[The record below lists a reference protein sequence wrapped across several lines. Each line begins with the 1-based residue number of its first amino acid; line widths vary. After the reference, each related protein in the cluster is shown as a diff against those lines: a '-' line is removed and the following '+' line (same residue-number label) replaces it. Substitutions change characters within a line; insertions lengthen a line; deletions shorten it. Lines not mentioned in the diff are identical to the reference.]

1 MPLKRLKG
9 MLDIL
14 PNESPIINFIINK
27 FEKIVK
33 LYNFSLIRT
42 PILEYAELYYRST
55 GITSDIVNKEM
66 YTFYDK
72 KKRLLALRP
81 EGTPGV
87 IRAII
92 ENQLPILQRVYYL
105 GPMFRYERP
114 QKGRLREH
122 YQLGLEIVGEKSPY
136 SDFELIKI
144 ANHFFLEINLKDTV
158 TLVNS
163 IGCEKCRP
171 KFKEVLLD
179 YLKDKIEFLC
189 PDCQERK
196 EKNPLRIFDCK
207 NEKCQKII
215 KESPKVK
222 EFLCEECKN
231 HFDKFLFYLEKS
243 NIRYKIDE
251 NLVRGLDYYT
261 KTTFEFISE
270 SLGEKISIGGGG
282 RYDNLMKE
290 LGGQDAPC
298 VGFALGLERIF
309 YALKENKDLL
319 KENKNLMIIY
329 DCEDSFYEAEKLANL
344 LREKNIPCYSNPDL
358 ETLKKQLKI
367 ADKLNIK
374 YVIIIGER
382 EREKGIYLLR
392 DMTTGNQQEIKKEEI
407 IEKLKEIIVNF

>member
-1 MPLKRLKG
+1 MFPKRLKG

-14 PNESPIINFIINK
+14 PRESELINFIITN

-33 LYNFSLIRT
+33 LYGFSLIRT
-42 PILEYAELYYRST
+42 PILEHAELFYRST
-55 GITSDIVNKEM
+55 GLTSDIVNKEM

-72 KKRLLALRP
+72 KERLLALRP

-92 ENQLPILQRVYYL
+92 EGQLSLPQRVYYL

-144 ANHFFLEINLKDTV
+144 GNHFFSEINLTDTL

-171 KFKEVLLD
+171 KFREVFLT
-179 YLKDKIEFLC
+179 YLKDKENLLC
-189 PDCQERK
+189 LDCQERK

-207 NEKCQKII
+207 QEKCQRMI

-222 EFLCEECKN
+222 DFLCADCQN
-231 HFDKFLFYLEKS
+231 HFNKFLSYLENS
-243 NIRYKIDE
+243 NIKYKIDE

-290 LGGQDAPC
+290 LGGSDAPC

-309 YALKENKDLL
+309 YALKENLNYL

-329 DCEDSFYEAEKLANL
+329 DCEESFSEASNLVDL
-344 LREKNIPCYSNPDL
+344 LRKENIPCYLNPDL
-358 ETLKKQLKI
+358 ESLKRQLKI

-374 YVIIIGER
+374 YVIIVGER

-392 DMTTGNQQEIKKEEI
+392 DMITGEQIEIKKEEVVN
-407 IEKLKEIIVNF
+407 KLKEIINV

>member
-1 MPLKRLKG
+1 MVTKRLKG

-14 PNESPIINFIINK
+14 PKESLFIDFIITN
-27 FEKIVK
+27 FERIVK
-33 LYNFSLIRT
+33 LYGFSLIRT

-72 KKRLLALRP
+72 KERLLALRP

-87 IRAII
+87 IRAVI
-92 ENQLPILQRVYYL
+92 ENQLPIPQRVYYI

-144 ANHFFLEINLKDTV
+144 ANHFFSEINLKDTI

-163 IGCEKCRP
+163 IGCDKCRP
-171 KFKEVLLD
+171 KFKEAFLT

-189 PDCQERK
+189 FDCQERK

-207 NEKCQKII
+207 NEGCQKII
-215 KESPKVK
+215 KESPKVR

-231 HFDKFLFYLEKS
+231 HFDKFLSYLEKS
-243 NIRYKIDE
+243 DVRYKIDE

-290 LGGQDAPC
+290 LGGEDAPC

-309 YALKENKDLL
+309 YALKENKNLL
-319 KENKNLMIIY
+319 KEDKNLMIIY

-344 LREKNIPCYSNPDL
+344 LREKNIPCYLNPD
-358 ETLKKQLKI
+358 
-367 ADKLNIK
+367 
-374 YVIIIGER
+374 
-382 EREKGIYLLR
+382 
-392 DMTTGNQQEIKKEEI
+392 
-407 IEKLKEIIVNF
+407 

>member
-1 MPLKRLKG
+1 MTKRLKG

-14 PNESPIINFIINK
+14 PPEGEIINFIISN

-33 LYNFSLIRT
+33 LYGFHFIRT

-72 KKRLLALRP
+72 KERLLSLRP

-92 ENQLPILQRVYYL
+92 ENQLSLPQRLYYL

-136 SDFELIKI
+136 SDFEVIKVN
-144 ANHFFLEINLKDTV
+144 NHFFLKINLKDTI

-163 IGCEKCRP
+163 IGCERCRP
-171 KFKEVLLD
+171 RFKEVFLN
-179 YLKDKIEFLC
+179 YLKDKEEFLC
-189 PDCQERK
+189 PDCKERK
-196 EKNPLRIFDCK
+196 IKNPLRIFDCK
-207 NEKCQKII
+207 NEECQKII

-222 EFLCEECKN
+222 DFLCEDCKN
-231 HFDKFLFYLEKS
+231 HFDKFLYYLDKA
-243 NIRYKIDE
+243 NIKYKIDE

-290 LGGQDAPC
+290 LGGNDAPS
-298 VGFALGLERIF
+298 VGSALGLERIF
-309 YALKENKDLL
+309 YALKENKTIL
-319 KENKNLMIIY
+319 KEDKSLMVVY
-329 DCEDSFYEAEKLANL
+329 DCEDSFYEAEKLADF
-344 LREKNIPCYSNPDL
+344 LREKNIPCYLNPDL

-374 YVIIIGER
+374 YVIIIGKR
-382 EREKGIYLLR
+382 EIEKKVYLLR
-392 DMTTGNQQEIKKEEI
+392 DMITGNQEEIEKEKI
-407 IEKLKEIIVNF
+407 IEKLKEIINV

>member
-1 MPLKRLKG
+1 MFPKRLKG

-14 PNESPIINFIINK
+14 PNESLFINFIINK
-27 FEKIVK
+27 FEEIVK

-72 KKRLLALRP
+72 KERLLALRP

-92 ENQLPILQRVYYL
+92 ENQLPIPQRVYYL
-105 GPMFRYERP
+105 GPMFRYEKP

-144 ANHFFLEINLKDTV
+144 ANHFFSEINLKDTL

-171 KFKEVLLD
+171 KFKEVFLK
-179 YLKDKIEFLC
+179 YLQDKVESLC

-222 EFLCEECKN
+222 DFLCNDCKN
-231 HFDKFLFYLEKS
+231 HFDRFLFYLEKS
-243 NIRYKIDE
+243 NIKYKIDE

-290 LGGQDAPC
+290 LGGPDTPC
-298 VGFALGLERIF
+298 VGFALGLERVF
-309 YALKENKDLL
+309 YALKENKNFSMD
-319 KENKNLMIIY
+319 NKNLMIIY
-329 DCEDSFYEAEKLANL
+329 DCEDSFWEAEKLANL
-344 LREKNIPCYSNPDL
+344 LREKNISCYLNPDL
-358 ETLKKQLKI
+358 ESLKRQLKI

-382 EREKGIYLLR
+382 EREKGVYLLR
-392 DMTTGNQQEIKKEEI
+392 DMISGKQEEIKKEEI
-407 IEKLKEIIVNF
+407 IARLKELINV

>member
-1 MPLKRLKG
+1 MTKRLKG

-14 PNESPIINFIINK
+14 PEDGEIINFIISN

-33 LYNFSLIRT
+33 LYGFSFIRT

-72 KKRLLALRP
+72 KERLLSLRP

-92 ENQLPILQRVYYL
+92 ENQLVLPQRLYYL

-136 SDFELIKI
+136 SDFEIIKI
-144 ANHFFLEINLKDTV
+144 ANQFFSQIFLKDTT

-171 KFKEVLLD
+171 KFKEVFLS

-222 EFLCEECKN
+222 DFLCFECKD
-231 HFDKFLFYLEKS
+231 HFDKFLSFLEKS
-243 NIRYKIDE
+243 NIKYKIDE

-290 LGGQDAPC
+290 LGGNDAPS
-298 VGFALGLERIF
+298 VGFALGLERILF
-309 YALKENKDLL
+309 AL
-319 KENKNLMIIY
+319 KENKNLPKEKKTLMVIY
-329 DCEDSFYEAEKLANL
+329 DCEDSFYEALKLVDL
-344 LREKNIPCYSNPDL
+344 LRENNIPSYINPDL
-358 ETLKKQLKI
+358 ESLKKQLKI
-367 ADKLNIK
+367 ADKLNMK

-382 EREKGIYLLR
+382 EREKGSYLLR
-392 DMTTGNQQEIKKEEI
+392 DMISGKQEEIEKEKI
-407 IEKLKEIIVNF
+407 IEKLKEVINV